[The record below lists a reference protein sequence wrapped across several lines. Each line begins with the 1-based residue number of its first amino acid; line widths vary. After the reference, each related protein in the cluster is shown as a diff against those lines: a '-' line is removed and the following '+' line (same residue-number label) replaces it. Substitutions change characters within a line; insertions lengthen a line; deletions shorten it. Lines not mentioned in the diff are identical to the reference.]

1 MMALFSVG
9 LPLAALTVLIPLYL
23 AWKTVLTRFPAIE
36 PLLMKA
42 AAFNIFEIL

>member
-1 MMALFSVG
+1 MMTLVSVG
-9 LPLAALTVLIPLYL
+9 LPLAALAALIPAYL
-23 AWKTVLTRFPAIE
+23 AWETVFPRIE